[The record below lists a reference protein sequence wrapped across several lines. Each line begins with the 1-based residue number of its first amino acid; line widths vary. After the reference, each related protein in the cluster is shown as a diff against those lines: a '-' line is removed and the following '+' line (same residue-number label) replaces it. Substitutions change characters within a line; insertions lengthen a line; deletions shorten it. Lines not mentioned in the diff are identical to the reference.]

1 MQDINFK
8 IIERMTPEQL
18 QDYIDKNHFSDTQ
31 ALKIYQHH
39 NKNHKNEMRYIARKE
54 GIRSIAKGTD
64 YVHMFTK
71 NFEQLANMD
80 ISSNELKVIAKILNK
95 MEFGNC
101 FHISQAKLCQ
111 ELNIK
116 KSNMSIIFKKLKSKA
131 IIIDKDGDLFMNS
144 NIFLK
149 GQYHTINEKQRPNVQ
164 KAQVFNVDDN
174 PVFQNVYS
182 YHSENDINESQSE
195 KDNFS
200 SQDQAESITPVLNSP
215 PEIPKDK
222 GNEENNVFYMED
234 WDLSDFQ
241 LPSAL
246 L

>member
-8 IIERMTPEQL
+8 TIERMTPEQL
-18 QDYIDKNHFSDTQ
+18 QDYIDKNHFTDKQ

-39 NKNHKNEMRYIARKE
+39 NKNHKNEIRYIARKE
-54 GIRSIAKGTD
+54 GIRSIAKGVD

-101 FHISQAKLCQ
+101 FHVSQAKLCK

-182 YHSENDINESQSE
+182 YYSENDINDSQLETDKIASQVQVEST
-195 KDNFS
+195 
-200 SQDQAESITPVLNSP
+200 TPVLTPP
-215 PEIPKDK
+215 PEKPEDK

-234 WDLSDFQ
+234 WDLTDIR
-241 LPSAL
+241 LPSA
-246 L
+246 

>member
-39 NKNHKNEMRYIARKE
+39 NKNHKKEMRYIARKE

-101 FHISQAKLCQ
+101 FHVSQAKLCK

-195 KDNFS
+195 KYNFS
-200 SQDQAESITPVLNSP
+200 SQNQAESTTPVLNPP

-241 LPSAL
+241 LPSA
-246 L
+246 